1 MTWALSER
9 TGVEAP
15 GAGDPSAALSS
26 EAPTV
31 TPASKGATGATGTRK
46 RLDHVDA
53 MRPIKQAGVVSTHSI
68 LAFAPVAGL
77 AGGSLLMLLH
87 VTREAFLFVSACM
100 LTYSYQR
107 SREGGLRSFY
117 WRRFVAV
124 GAPYLCWTFVYF
136 LVTLHPTIGWKG
148 SMVHLAYLAGTGY
161 YQLYY
166 LLVIMQFYVLFPLL
180 MVGMV
185 RLKNHPWFV
194 LAVSGTV
201 QLTVVSLQHWGVSP
215 PALREFWATREIT
228 SYQFDLVAGMVIAL
242 HLDQVDRWLR
252 DHVRL
257 VLGFTFLAAAVAEG
271 WYFAA
276 AAGHVSWLGSS
287 SDAFQP
293 IVMPFNI
300 GAIASIYLAG
310 TYLVDS
316 HRSARLRA
324 AVRSGS
330 DNSYGVYLAQMVF
343 ILALTGLG
351 WGRLDAFLPWPLVC
365 LVAVVLVFGA
375 CVFLTSIL
383 ARTPMAKVLTGRSRS
398 PWATWLP
405 RPRQVADTGGDGR
418 PGSTLPPGRTEPTLG
433 TRSVGGQSA
442 LHGTGDNPV
451 TAIVGMDVRTEGA
464 WRAHPGQLA
473 GPLDVHR
480 LHPPV
485 HHGGAGI
492 SVGESSQH
500 VGHRHAKVRVDGSQG
515 SVEVLNGSEAGCG

>member
-1 MTWALSER
+1 
-9 TGVEAP
+9 
-15 GAGDPSAALSS
+15 
-26 EAPTV
+26 
-31 TPASKGATGATGTRK
+31 
-46 RLDHVDA
+46 

-136 LVTLHPTIGWKG
+136 LVMLRPAIGWKG

-166 LLVIMQFYVLFPLL
+166 LLVIMQFYALFPLL
-180 MVGMV
+180 IVGLV
-185 RLKNHPWFV
+185 RLKNHPWLV

-215 PALREFWATREIT
+215 PALRGFWATREIT
-228 SYQFDLVAGMVIAL
+228 SYQFYLVAGVVVAL
-242 HLDQVDRWLR
+242 HLDRVDRWLR
-252 DHVRL
+252 EHVRL
-257 VLGFTFLAAAVAEG
+257 VLGFTVLAAAVAEG
-271 WYFAA
+271 WYFLA

-310 TYLVDS
+310 TYLVDA
-316 HRSARLRA
+316 HRSGRLRA

-375 CVFLTSIL
+375 CVALTSIL
-383 ARTPMAKVLTGRSRS
+383 ARTPLAKVLTGRSRS
-398 PWATWLP
+398 PWDTWLP
-405 RPRQVADTGGDGR
+405 RRRPVADPGGDAH
-418 PGSTLPPGRTEPTLG
+418 PVSAPPFGTEPTRG
-433 TRSVGGQSA
+433 TRSVQGQSV
-442 LHGTGDNPV
+442 LYGTGDDPV
-451 TAIVGMDVRTEGA
+451 TAIVGVHVRTKGTS
-464 WRAHPGQLA
+464 RTHPGQLA
-473 GPLDVHR
+473 RPFDVHR
-480 LHPPV
+480 LHPTV
-485 HHGGAGI
+485 HRDGPGI
-492 SVGESSQH
+492 SAGESPQH
-500 VGHRHAKVRVDGSQG
+500 VGHRHAEVGVDGSEG
-515 SVEVLNGSEAGCG
+515 SVEVLDGLETGCG